1 MRVTSGTVMKVVTSA
16 MITIMANV
24 LSDITC
30 YHRVWIQINMIIAQ
44 LKLNKRVFE
53 GFNLFG
59 RSFNL
64 LRHHVNLNCCSSPGF
79 ECQFNRNVVL
89 ERPVFIPFYLMMFGQ
104 ISKKCKIDERK

>member
-53 GFNLFG
+53 VFNLFG

-79 ECQFNRNVVL
+79 ECQ
-89 ERPVFIPFYLMMFGQ
+89 
-104 ISKKCKIDERK
+104 SKCCFRETSIHTILLDDVRSDIQEM